1 MTDPPRL
8 SRRALLRAVTLI
20 VLLVVVV
27 LVAVVGGAP
36 QRGQIEGWLTAA
48 GPVAPLVFLLV
59 YALST
64 LFPVP
69 KNVLSILAGLLFGM
83 GWGLVLVW
91 AAAVL
96 GAVTAYQLGRSLG
109 REAVEALTGARV
121 AKLDDVLARHGLLSI
136 IAVRLVPVLPFTA
149 INYAAGL
156 TAVTFPAYLLGTALG
171 IVPGTIAYVALG
183 AYATELS
190 SWPFVAAAVTLL
202 LLSVGGVIAARRWRA
217 RPGKTAPGSGSW

>member
-8 SRRALLRAVTLI
+8 SRRALLRAVTLL

-27 LVAVVGGAP
+27 VVAVVGGAP
-36 QRGQIEGWLTAA
+36 QRGQVEGWLTAA
-48 GPVAPLVFLLV
+48 GPGAPLVFVLV

-121 AKLDDVLARHGLLSI
+121 AKVDEVLARHGLLSI

-171 IVPGTIAYVALG
+171 IIPGTIAYVALG

-202 LLSVGGVIAARRWRA
+202 LLSVGGVVVARRWRA

>member
-8 SRRALLRAVTLI
+8 SRRALLRAVTLT

-109 REAVEALTGARV
+109 REAVEALTGARL

-171 IVPGTIAYVALG
+171 IIPGTIAYVALG

>member
-1 MTDPPRL
+1 VTDPPRL
-8 SRRALLRAVTLI
+8 SRRALLRAVTLT

-109 REAVEALTGARV
+109 REAVEALTGARL

-171 IVPGTIAYVALG
+171 IIPGTIAYVALG